1 MAEFKLGRLKFV
13 WQGAWVTSTA
23 YVKDDVVRYGGKT
36 YVCLAG
42 HTANANFYTDL
53 SAANWSLMGD
63 GIAWSG
69 TWTPSTFYKVGDIA
83 KNGGQSY
90 ICITGHTAV
99 STFASDSSNWA
110 LLSGGFAWTGPWQQ
124 STLYNINDIVMFGA
138 ITYVCTTAHTSS
150 SDFAT
155 DQSSKWQIFVQGTQF
170 INTWSTLTEYS
181 AGSIVT
187 YGGYSYVSSLTN
199 IGQVP
204 STSPSYWNVYTTGYS
219 NQGTFNYGTSYKV
232 GSVVQYGGNTYVAI
246 LDNIN
251 QHPTNATYWSIVAYG
266 IKVNGAYVNG
276 TTYNINDVVTY
287 GGSAYRA
294 LQENTSIAPSAL
306 SPNWQY
312 LAVGLV
318 NQGVWSGS
326 TNYKLND
333 LVQYGANIYIS
344 IQDGVAQ
351 NPSTSASYWS
361 VFSYGYNYQGT
372 WSSSTSYT
380 IGQVVTYGGSLFQ
393 AISNNNNV
401 NPTITATWNKLSYGV
416 KNRGTWL
423 TSTVYNID
431 ELVTHGANTYI
442 SLLSHTSSTFSA
454 DLSASKWQLL
464 SSGLQ
469 YRGVW
474 AGSTIY
480 YVNDIVQGPTGSV
493 YVALLDHTSGGDFPT
508 DLAASKWTLFIAYS
522 ATTLPALPSPAAGK
536 SLTVSSNGSTLSWL
550 NATGSTNILYVGP
563 GGTDAANQGTS
574 LATPYATIKYACSV
588 ATSGTTIY
596 LKSGT
601 YSEQLPI
608 TVPAGVAILGDS
620 YRTVTVQP
628 TSGLSDDAVTPNNQ
642 ATMWKLSDGTLLR
655 DITFANMTGW
665 VPGSTTSDIST
676 STPKGVYV
684 AFNSASVITRPPN
697 VSNCTTSSSTG
708 AIGAYL
714 DGSLHASGQ
723 KTMTF
728 RYYNVTSDTGVG
740 FWVTNNAKVDLTTCT
755 TSYCYFGFATSAG
768 GTIRS
773 DNSSSKWGTYG
784 ATSVGYSTLETA
796 ATGAIVGQQLTFTY
810 NTGTIAVGDTV
821 TSITNGGTA
830 TVIGVQTAY
839 NKVFVSSVTG
849 SFITGDVLTFTSG
862 GTGTVTTG
870 VTNQTGAVL
879 ALSSLAAL
887 PTAGGV
893 ITIGSDS
900 YIIQSVTG
908 SYTNSSSVITLFLT
922 VAATTLYAVSATATI
937 RYQSSQ
943 TRLSGHDFFNVGTGG
958 ITNTNYPGTPA
969 SGPFSAQEIQQ
980 ILPGRVYYNALSQ
993 DGRFTVGS
1001 YLTINQSTGT
1011 ATLNPTAF
1019 TITGNSA
1026 LTLGSIGTLTGA
1038 TINKFSTD
1046 GTLIN
1051 NSSSSVPTESA
1062 VKTYVDTARTQVLD
1076 PTGFNIFNTNSIGII
1091 EISNDGVNIVKID
1104 QTGTVTTRAD
1114 SKFATGTVYQ
1124 RTATAR
1130 TVAIYPVSGQTSVS
1144 VWVSGIQYTYTTL
1157 QSVSYASLNNL
1168 NYVFFN
1174 ASGLVVYTSG
1184 TIQDSYY
1191 QSFAQL
1197 LTFTGTD
1204 SSNTFAVV
1212 SAKRSGINMPG
1223 SLQTY
1228 LSNSAGYIY
1237 KTGLGVTGVAAN
1249 ATTYTNTIA
1258 GTTQV
1263 QDLTHT
1269 FASLS
1274 TNYWLYN
1281 ISGVWAVSATADNN
1295 FGYLSTGTAQ
1305 YNGSGALTT
1314 LTSGQYT
1321 VTYFIATSDK
1331 RLGGVMKLV
1340 GQRVFTTLSAARQSA
1355 QSEPRDTSLTGLPF
1369 QDFVWIGAVVVN
1381 STGAVQT
1388 LDNGLTYI
1396 DLRYQIIRAGTNTLG
1411 NYLVNASAADLYYNN
1426 TLLPAA
1432 STNVQSAID
1441 TAAASLAK
1449 ARTVLSLNTLWTN
1462 AW

>member
-13 WQGAWVTSTA
+13 WQGAWVTGTA

-36 YVCLAG
+36 YVCVTG

-53 SAANWSLMGD
+53 GTSYWSLMGD
-63 GIAWSG
+63 GIAWVG
-69 TWTPSTFYKVGDIA
+69 TWTGSTFYKVGDIV

-90 ICITGHTAV
+90 ICTTGHTSV
-99 STFASDSSNWA
+99 STFASDSSNWT
-110 LLSGGFAWTGPWQQ
+110 LISGGFAWRGSWQQ
-124 STLYNINDIVMFGA
+124 STLYNVNDVVMFGA
-138 ITYVCTTAHTSS
+138 VTYICTTANTSS

-155 DQSSKWQIFVQGTQF
+155 DQSSKWQVFVQGTQF
-170 INTWSTLTEYS
+170 INTWNNSTEYS

-187 YGGYSYVSSLTN
+187 YGGYSYVSTQTN
-199 IGQVP
+199 TGQVP
-204 STSPSYWNVYTTGYS
+204 SSSPSYWNVYTTGYS
-219 NQGTFNYGTSYKV
+219 NQGTFSYGTTYKV

-246 LDNIN
+246 LDNTN
-251 QHPTNATYWSIVAYG
+251 QYPSNATYWSIVAYG
-266 IKVNGAYVNG
+266 IKVNGPYVGG
-276 TTYNINDVVTY
+276 TTYNLNDVVTY

-294 LQENTSIAPSAL
+294 LQTNTSIAPSAL
-306 SPNWQY
+306 SPNWQV
-312 LAVGLV
+312 LSVGLV

-333 LVQYGANIYIS
+333 LVQYGANIYIA
-344 IQDGVAQ
+344 IQDNVAQ
-351 NPSTSASYWS
+351 TPSTAASYWS
-361 VFSYGYNYQGT
+361 VFNYGYNYQGT
-372 WSSSTSYT
+372 WSSATNYT

-393 AISNNNNV
+393 AKSDNNNV
-401 NPTITATWNKLSYGV
+401 NPTTTATWNKLSYGV
-416 KNRGTWL
+416 KNRGTWT
-423 TSTVYNID
+423 TSTAYNID

-442 SLLSHTSSTFSA
+442 SLIPHTSGTFSS
-454 DLSASKWQLL
+454 DLSTAKWQLM

-474 AGSTIY
+474 AGSTSY

-522 ATTLPALPSPAAGK
+522 STTLPSLPSPAVGK

-550 NATGSTNILYVGP
+550 NTTGSANVLYVGP
-563 GGTDAANQGTS
+563 GGSDASNQGTS
-574 LATPYATIKYACSV
+574 LATPFATIKYACSV
-588 ATSGTTIY
+588 ATSGNVIY
-596 LKSGT
+596 VKSGT

-608 TVPAGVAILGDS
+608 TVPAGVSIVGDS

-642 ATMWKLSDGTLLR
+642 ATMWKLSDGTNLSEM
-655 DITFANMTGW
+655 TFANMTGW

-684 AFNSASVITRPPN
+684 AFNSASVITRPPS
-697 VSNCTTSSSTG
+697 VSNCTTSSSSG

-714 DGSLHASGQ
+714 DGSLHGSGQ
-723 KTMTF
+723 KTMAF
-728 RYYNVTSDTGVG
+728 RYYNITSDTGVG
-740 FWVTNNAKVDLTTCT
+740 FWATNNAKLDLTTCT
-755 TSYCYFGFATSAG
+755 SSYCYFGFATSAG

-773 DNSSSKWGTYG
+773 DNGTAKWGTYG
-784 ATSVGYSTLETA
+784 GTSVGYSSLETA
-796 ATGAIVGQQLTFTY
+796 ATGNIVGQQLNFSY

-821 TSITNGGTA
+821 TSITSGGTA

-849 SFITGDVLTFTSG
+849 SFLTGDALSFTSG
-862 GTGTVTTG
+862 GSGIVTTG

-879 ALSSLAAL
+879 ALNTLAAL

-893 ITIGSDS
+893 VTIGSDS
-900 YIIQSVTG
+900 YIIQSVSG
-908 SYTNSSSVITLFLT
+908 AYVNSASVITVFLT
-922 VAATTLYAVSATATI
+922 SAATNLYANAAAVTI
-937 RYQSSQ
+937 RYQTSQ
-943 TRLSGHDFFNVGTGG
+943 TRLSGHDFYNVGTGG
-958 ITNTNYPGTPA
+958 VTNTNYPGTPL

-980 ILPGRVYYNALSQ
+980 ILPGRVYYSASSQ
-993 DGRFTVGS
+993 DGRFAVGN

-1011 ATLNPTAF
+1011 ATLNPAAF
-1019 TITGNSA
+1019 TVTGNSA
-1026 LTLGSIGTLTGA
+1026 LTLGAIGTLTGA

-1051 NSSSSVPTESA
+1051 NSNTSVPTENA
-1062 VKTYVDTARTQVLD
+1062 VKTYVDNARTQALE
-1076 PTGFNIFNTNSIGII
+1076 PTGFNLNNLNSIGII

-1104 QTGTVTTRAD
+1104 QNGAVTTRAD
-1114 SKFATGTVYQ
+1114 STFGTGTVYS
-1124 RTATAR
+1124 RAASAR
-1130 TVAIYPVSGQTSVS
+1130 TIAIYPVSGQTSVS
-1144 VWVSGIQYTYTTL
+1144 VWISGIQYTYTKMQTTTY
-1157 QSVSYASLNNL
+1157 SSLSNL
-1168 NYVFFN
+1168 NYAFFN
-1174 ASGLVVYTSG
+1174 ASGIVVYTSG
-1184 TIQDSYY
+1184 TVTDTIFQT
-1191 QSFAQL
+1191 FAQL

-1204 SSNTFAVV
+1204 STNTFAIT
-1212 SAKRSGINMPG
+1212 SAKRCGINMPG
-1223 SLQTY
+1223 QVQNY
-1228 LSNSAGYIY
+1228 LSNSVGAAY
-1237 KTGLGVTGVAAN
+1237 KTGLGVTGVVAS
-1249 ATTYTNTIA
+1249 ATAYTNTVA

-1281 ISGVWAVSATADNN
+1281 VGGVWTVSGSADNN
-1295 FGYLSTGTAQ
+1295 FSYLSTGTAQ

-1314 LTSGQYT
+1314 LSSGQYT

-1331 RLGGVMKLV
+1331 VRGGVMKLV
-1340 GQRVFTTLSAARQSA
+1340 GQRVFTTLAAARQSA
-1355 QSEPRDTSLTGLPF
+1355 QSEPRDTSLVGLPF

-1396 DLRYQIIRAGTNTLG
+1396 DLRYQIISAGTNALG

-1426 TLLPAA
+1426 SAFPSAG
-1432 STNVQSAID
+1432 TNVQSAID
-1441 TAAASLAK
+1441 TAAASLSR
-1449 ARTVLSLNTLWTN
+1449 ARTILSLNTLWTN